1 MSLFASHKES
11 LSKLV
16 YSEYQKA
23 IFQDV
28 KDGLGHTIIE
38 ARAGSGK
45 TSTLL
50 EALKYISPDKKIL
63 VVAFNKKIAVELQE
77 RAPSYANLEI
87 CTLHSFGYR
96 LIRQSLGKVKLDT
109 EKAFKIIKKLLEP
122 LKGNPKDKDDYETIF
137 EMKKCVS
144 LCKGL
149 IVDTPAKIDDLM
161 DEFDITQGSLSR
173 EDFIQNVIIAL
184 GECKKKKDTI
194 DYDDMIYFP
203 FVLNLP
209 VDKYDCVLI
218 DEVQD
223 LNPAQVYLGIAACK
237 KDGRI
242 TAFGD
247 NFQVLYKFRGADLD
261 AISNLQERLKAK
273 ILYLP
278 ISYRC
283 GKSIVFR
290 AQKMVPDIKY
300 APHAK
305 DGQIIHITEGKL
317 SELVKPGDFVVSRT
331 NAPLIRICFNL
342 WKKKIPANLKGKDL
356 GPALNGLVK
365 QSKKKTVKAF
375 LAWLDSWGQQEIA
388 RLKKKN
394 RDART
399 VIDKIE
405 CLNVLAEG
413 KVTVDELVDTI
424 KSLFENKTTDNIV
437 SLYTIHGAKGLEA
450 KRVFF
455 LSYTMTFGHGKEELN
470 AEYVAVTR
478 AKDELLVS
486 KI

>member
-1 MSLFASHKES
+1 MSH
-11 LSKLV
+11 LV

-23 IFQDV
+23 IFKDV
-28 KDGLGHTIIE
+28 REGLGHTIVE

-122 LKGNPKDKDDYETIF
+122 LKASPKDKDDYETIF

-149 IVDTPAKIDDLM
+149 IIDTPAKIDELM
-161 DEFDITQGSLSR
+161 DEFDISQGSLSR
-173 EDFIQNVIIAL
+173 EDFIQTVIIAL

-209 VDKYDCVLI
+209 VEKYDRVLI

-223 LNPAQVYLGIAACK
+223 LNPAQIYLGLTACK

-242 TAFGD
+242 ISFGD

-283 GKSIVFR
+283 GKNIVFR

-300 APHAK
+300 APNAK
-305 DGQIIHITEGKL
+305 DGKIIQITESKL
-317 SELVKPGDFVVSRT
+317 PDMIQPGDFVVSRT
-331 NAPLIRICFNL
+331 NAPLISICFSL
-342 WKKKIPANLKGKDL
+342 WRKKIPAILKGKDL
-356 GPALNGLVK
+356 GPILNGVIK
-365 QSKKKTVKAF
+365 QSKKKTIKSF
-375 LAWLDSWGQQEIA
+375 LVWLDAWGTQEAA
-388 RLKKKN
+388 RLKAKN
-394 RDART
+394 RSTRT
-399 VIDKIE
+399 LADKIE

-413 KVTVDELVDTI
+413 LQTVDELTDTI

-455 LSYTMTFGHGKEELN
+455 LAYTLTFGQNKEELN

-478 AKDELLVS
+478 AKDELYLVS
-486 KI
+486 KC

>member
-223 LNPAQVYLGIAACK
+223 LNPAQVYLG
-237 KDGRI
+237 R
-242 TAFGD
+242 
-247 NFQVLYKFRGADLD
+247 R
-261 AISNLQERLKAK
+261 
-273 ILYLP
+273 
-278 ISYRC
+278 
-283 GKSIVFR
+283 
-290 AQKMVPDIKY
+290 
-300 APHAK
+300 
-305 DGQIIHITEGKL
+305 
-317 SELVKPGDFVVSRT
+317 
-331 NAPLIRICFNL
+331 
-342 WKKKIPANLKGKDL
+342 
-356 GPALNGLVK
+356 
-365 QSKKKTVKAF
+365 
-375 LAWLDSWGQQEIA
+375 
-388 RLKKKN
+388 
-394 RDART
+394 
-399 VIDKIE
+399 
-405 CLNVLAEG
+405 
-413 KVTVDELVDTI
+413 
-424 KSLFENKTTDNIV
+424 
-437 SLYTIHGAKGLEA
+437 
-450 KRVFF
+450 
-455 LSYTMTFGHGKEELN
+455 
-470 AEYVAVTR
+470 
-478 AKDELLVS
+478 
-486 KI
+486 